1 VSSAAQRAR
10 WREERE
16 STRQQII
23 AAADRFLRE
32 RPFRELSV
40 EAVMEGTGLTR
51 TAFYRHFDDLTDLV
65 LRVFAAIGL
74 ELYTVAERWSSEA
87 GVGYPGPAVAG
98 LAGTVDFFAKHGR
111 VVQAIVDAAATD
123 EQIEHAYRA
132 AREAYIEVAAN
143 TLDRLAEQHRI
154 VVPDATAMARALVL
168 MSETYLLD
176 QFGREPLGDREL
188 ARATLAT
195 VWLRAAAPQAGVP

>member
-16 STRQQII
+16 STRLQII

-65 LRVFAAIGL
+65 LRVFAGVGL

-87 GVGYPGPAVAG
+87 GAGYPAPAVAG
-98 LAGTVDFFAKHGR
+98 LAGMVDFFAEHGR
-111 VVQAIVDAAATD
+111 VVQAIVDAAASD
-123 EQIEHAYRA
+123 EQIERAYRA
-132 AREAYIEVAAN
+132 ARESYIEVAAN
-143 TLDRLAEQHRI
+143 TLERLGEQRLI

-176 QFGREPLGDREL
+176 QFGREPLGDLEL

-195 VWLRAAAPQAGVP
+195 VWLRAAGPQAGVP